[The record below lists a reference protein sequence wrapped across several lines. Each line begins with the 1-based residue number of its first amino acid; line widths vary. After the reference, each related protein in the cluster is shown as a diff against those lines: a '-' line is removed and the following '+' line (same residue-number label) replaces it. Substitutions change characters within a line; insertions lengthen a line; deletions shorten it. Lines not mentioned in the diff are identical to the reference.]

1 MTHMPDDEALPYI
14 EAYRNKVLTAEHAV
28 RLIKDGQHVFVGT
41 ACACP
46 QTLVHALE
54 NLESPPSNVELVH
67 FWTMGIVPH
76 DADGK
81 SIIKFRHKS
90 FFVGADIKASVKQG
104 LAEYAPLSI
113 SELPN
118 LIELGRLPIDVA
130 LIQTSPPD
138 QYGYVSLGISVDV
151 VLAAVKKA
159 KLVIAEI
166 NPNMPRTMG
175 SSMLHIDKINQI
187 VLVDTPLI
195 EYQGTTVR
203 YMDPEV
209 SDETVGKI
217 ARYISG
223 IIEDGSTM
231 QIGLGRVPSAVLN
244 HLEGRKNLGIHS
256 GLITDS
262 IIPLLEKGI
271 LNGSQKTDSVGRITT
286 GFAIGTQKL
295 YSLLDQNPL
304 FNFLP
309 MDEIGNPSVI
319 AAQNKMVSITQAFS
333 VDLTGQICSDQFS
346 SEFIGGIAFQATF
359 LNGAA
364 RSKGGKPIVCLT
376 STSGDNEMSRIQ
388 PLLREGDGVSIG
400 RHDVH
405 YVITEFGIAY
415 LHGKSIRERALALID
430 IAHPKFKPWLFEE
443 GKRLGY
449 VPQDQILKNFGAYE
463 IEEERSITL
472 KNGKTILLRPAITT
486 DAEEIQDL
494 FHQLPSGDVYTRFF
508 HGLRMLSSAEIQRL
522 CNTNPDNEMA
532 FVVIDG
538 SRENDVVIGHACYFI
553 DHSSN
558 LAETAFIVHPEWQ
571 GTGLGTALQTRLKEH
586 AMSKNLKGFTAEILT
601 KNQKMIKLAQRCSEN
616 TSIEKEEDSIHI
628 TMLF

>member
-1 MTHMPDDEALPYI
+1 MPEDEARPYL
-14 EAYRNKVLTAEHAV
+14 EVYRDKVVTAEHAAH
-28 RLIKDGQHVFVGT
+28 LIQDGQHVFIGT
-41 ACACP
+41 ACASP
-46 QTLVHALE
+46 QTLVSALE
-54 NLESPPSNVELVH
+54 NLQSPPSDVELVH

-81 SIIKFRHKS
+81 SITKFRHKS

-104 LAEYAPLSI
+104 LAEYVPLSI

-118 LIELGRLPIDVA
+118 LIELGRLPIDVT

-175 SSMLHIDKINQI
+175 SSMLHIDKINKI
-187 VLVDTPLI
+187 VPVDTPLI
-195 EYQGTTVR
+195 EYQGSTVR

-209 SDETVGKI
+209 SDETVEKI

-223 IIEDGSTM
+223 IIEDGSTI

-271 LNGSQKTDSVGRITT
+271 VNGSQKSDASGRITT

-295 YSLLDQNPL
+295 YQLLDQNPL

-309 MDEIGNPSVI
+309 MDEIGNPATI
-319 AAQNKMVSITQAFS
+319 ASQNKMVSITQAFS
-333 VDLTGQICSDQFS
+333 VDLTGQICSDQYS
-346 SEFIGGIAFQATF
+346 SEFIGGLGFQATF
-359 LNGAA
+359 LNSAA

-376 STSGDNEMSRIQ
+376 STSGDHEMSRIQ
-388 PLLREGDGVSIG
+388 PLLHEGDGVSIA

-430 IAHPKFKPWLFEE
+430 VAHPKFKPWLFEE

-449 VPQDQILKNFGAYE
+449 IPQDQILKNLSAYA
-463 IEEERSITL
+463 IEEERTITL
-472 KNGKTILLRPAITT
+472 KNGKTILLRPAVTT

-494 FHQLPSGDVYTRFF
+494 FHKLPSNDVYTRFF
-508 HGLRMLSSAEIQRL
+508 HDLRGLSSAENQRL
-522 CNTNPDNEMA
+522 CNTNSDNEMA
-532 FVVIDG
+532 FVAIEG
-538 SRENDVVIGHACYFI
+538 ARENDVIVGHACYFI
-553 DHSSN
+553 DHSTN

-571 GTGLGTALQTRLKEH
+571 GTGLGTVMQTRLKEH
-586 AMSKNLKGFTAEILT
+586 AISKNIKGFTAEILSQ
-601 KNQKMIKLAQRCSEN
+601 NQKMIKLAQRCSEN
-616 TSIEKEEDSIHI
+616 ISIEKDEDGIHI

>member
-1 MTHMPDDEALPYI
+1 MPADEALPYLDT
-14 EAYRNKVLTAEHAV
+14 YREKVATAEHAV
-28 RLIKDGQHVFVGT
+28 RLIKNGQHIFVGT
-41 ACACP
+41 ACATP

-54 NLESPPSNVELVH
+54 NLQSPPSDIELVH
-67 FWTMGIVPH
+67 FWTMGAVPH

-81 SIIKFRHKS
+81 SITKFRHKS
-90 FFVGADIKASVKQG
+90 FFIGADIKASIKQG

-118 LIELGRLPIDVA
+118 LIELGRIPIDVA
-130 LIQTSPPD
+130 LIQTSLPD
-138 QYGYVSLGISVDV
+138 EYGYVSLGISVDV

-175 SSMLHIDKINQI
+175 SSMLHIDKINK
-187 VLVDTPLI
+187 VVPVDTPLI
-195 EYQGTTVR
+195 EYVGSTVR

-209 SDETVGKI
+209 SEETVGKI

-223 IIEDGSTM
+223 IIEDGSTI
-231 QIGLGRVPSAVLN
+231 QIGVGRVPSAVLKN
-244 HLEGRKNLGIHS
+244 LQGRKNLGIHS

-262 IIPLLEKGI
+262 VIPLLEKGI
-271 LNGSQKTDSVGRITT
+271 ITGSQKTHAPGRITT

-295 YSLLDQNPL
+295 YRLLDQNPL

-309 MDEIGNPSVI
+309 MDEIGNPYTI
-319 AAQNKMVSITQAFS
+319 ASQNKMVSITQAFS

-346 SEFIGGIAFQATF
+346 GEFIGGLAFQADF
-359 LNGAA
+359 LHGSA
-364 RSKGGKPIVCLT
+364 RSKGGKPIICLM
-376 STSGDNEMSRIQ
+376 STSADLETSRIE
-388 PLLREGDGVSIG
+388 PLLNKGDGVAIA

-415 LHGKSIRERALALID
+415 LHGKSIRERAIALID
-430 IAHPKFKPWLFEE
+430 VAHPKFRTWLFEE

-449 VPQDQILKNFGAYE
+449 INQDQVLKNCGAYA
-463 IEEERSITL
+463 IEEERTIAL
-472 KNGKTILLRPAITT
+472 KNNKTLLLRPAIAT
-486 DAEEIQDL
+486 DVEEIRDL
-494 FHQLPSGDVYTRFF
+494 FHQLPNDDVYTRFF
-508 HGLRMLSSAEIQRL
+508 HDLRSLSNSETQRL

-532 FVVIDG
+532 FVAIDG
-538 SRENDVVIGHACYFI
+538 SRENAVIVGHACYFI
-553 DHSSN
+553 DHPSN
-558 LAETAFIVHPEWQ
+558 LAESAFIVHPEWQ
-571 GTGLGTALQTRLKEH
+571 GTGLGTAMQNRLKEH
-586 AMSKNLKGFTAEILT
+586 AISKNIKGFTAEILS

-616 TSIEKEEDSIHI
+616 ISIEKDEDSIHI